1 MTLSIT
7 YEQIE
12 SEILERGRQEGR
24 EEGWEEGQANAQ
36 RAIVLNMRQS
46 GLGLDQ
52 IAQLTGLTPEAVQG
66 LSVQGRV
73 EGRELPY

>member
-12 SEILERGRQEGR
+12 SEILQRGQTD
-24 EEGWEEGQANAQ
+24 AQ

-46 GLGLDQ
+46 GLGIDQ
-52 IAQLTGLTPEAVQG
+52 IAQLTGLSLEVVQTLSLGKPSLEKPSPE
-66 LSVQGRV
+66 S
-73 EGRELPY
+73 